1 MKSKLL
7 PHIVFAG
14 SIIGALALG
23 TPLAQAGTITP
34 FSGQDN
40 GAPLGGPFP
49 NSTAAQT
56 SFLAAAATFGTV
68 SNHGFEGQPLGF
80 QTTYTFGNGDTF
92 TLNAPNNGSGFSGIS
107 NVTLGNMFGFSIGG
121 VNNQWLGF
129 PGGSVTFNFAPAGPT
144 HSFGAFFTGL
154 QNVGPLTISFNDGAN
169 QSFTLTQNTNG
180 GAQYFGFTDTA
191 AFSSLTI
198 SNLSGDSWG
207 LDRVSFNVAPA
218 AVPAPLAGA
227 GLPGLIFASGGLLG
241 WWRRRQKIA

>member
-1 MKSKLL
+1 MRLL
-7 PHIVFAG
+7 VAHSQIPA
-14 SIIGALALG
+14 
-23 TPLAQAGTITP
+23 
-34 FSGQDN
+34 
-40 GAPLGGPFP
+40 
-49 NSTAAQT
+49 AAQT

-92 TLNAPNNGSGFSGIS
+92 TLNAPNFGSGISGIS
-107 NVTLGNMFGFSIGG
+107 NVTLGNIFGFSIGG

-154 QNVGPLTISFNDGAN
+154 QNVGPLTISFNDGAD
-169 QSFTLTQNTNG
+169 QSITLTQNTNG

-198 SNLSGDSWG
+198 SLVAVTPGVSTGSASTLPRPRPYRWRWPC
-207 LDRVSFNVAPA
+207 RV
-218 AVPAPLAGA
+218 
-227 GLPGLIFASGGLLG
+227 
-241 WWRRRQKIA
+241 

>member
-7 PHIVFAG
+7 SHVAFAG
-14 SIIGALALG
+14 GVIGALAFG

-49 NSTAAQT
+49 NSIAAQT

-80 QTTYTFGNGDTF
+80 QTTAYTFGNGDTF
-92 TLNAPNNGSGFSGIS
+92 TINAPNFGPGGSGIS
-107 NVTLGNMFGFSIGG
+107 NTTFGNLFGFSIGG

-129 PGGSVTFNFAPAGPT
+129 PDGSVTFNFAPAGPT

-154 QNVGPLTISFNDGAN
+154 QNAAPLTISFNDGTD
-169 QSFTLTQNTNG
+169 QLITLTQNTNG

-191 AFSSLTI
+191 AFSILTI
-198 SNLSGDSWG
+198 SNLSGDAWG
-207 LDRVSFNVAPA
+207 LDRVSFNAAPTP
-218 AVPAPLAGA
+218 VPIPAA
-227 GLPGLIFASGGLLG
+227 GLPFGLILASGGLLG
-241 WWRRRQKIA
+241 WWRRQKTA